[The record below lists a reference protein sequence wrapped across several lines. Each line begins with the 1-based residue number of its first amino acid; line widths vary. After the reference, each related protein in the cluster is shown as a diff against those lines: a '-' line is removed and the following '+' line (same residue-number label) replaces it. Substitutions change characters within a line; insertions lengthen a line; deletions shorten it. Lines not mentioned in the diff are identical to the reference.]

1 VTASPT
7 FKRETE
13 AVGIALADREAGNC
27 ELAFVHDLTC
37 CQRNKLEWNGCPSL
51 APEAGEHPDDDL
63 ECGRACVYRHDV
75 SALSQPQ
82 GRKETGNAEHVVEMA
97 VSQQEPIEPS
107 KAGAAAQQLALR
119 PFSAIHQNT
128 VTSDL
133 DEETGMIPFGR
144 RNACRSS

>member
-1 VTASPT
+1 MGALPSPQRPASIPTTTSSVT
-7 FKRETE
+7 
-13 AVGIALADREAGNC
+13 
-27 ELAFVHDLTC
+27 ELA
-37 CQRNKLEWNGCPSL
+37 W
-51 APEAGEHPDDDL
+51 
-63 ECGRACVYRHDV
+63 YRHDV

-128 VTSDL
+128 VTSGL
-133 DEETGMIPFGR
+133 DEETGKIPFGR
-144 RNACRSS
+144 RNACRRP